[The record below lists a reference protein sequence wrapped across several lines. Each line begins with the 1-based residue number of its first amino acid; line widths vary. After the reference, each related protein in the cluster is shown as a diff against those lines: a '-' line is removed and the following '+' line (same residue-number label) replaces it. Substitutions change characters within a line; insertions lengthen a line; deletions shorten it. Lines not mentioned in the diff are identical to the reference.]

1 MRPGEVGDPT
11 LAPASP
17 ATAGASLGGRPRA
30 APGCVTP
37 GLRDAVTATSWWLSE
52 RAVGTYD
59 DAGGRVPPVTW
70 TINEEKH
77 MDRRTFLGLG
87 AGAGA
92 ALALAGCGQGGAATT
107 GGDPESA
114 SLRFCWWGNDTRNQ
128 LTNEA
133 IAAYQAAH
141 SGVSIA
147 PEPGE
152 WSGYWDKLAT
162 QFAASDAPDIIQ
174 MDEKYL
180 AEYGQRGG
188 LLDLEGAGVD
198 VSGFAPGTADTGRL
212 ESGLFGINAGVNAPV
227 LVANPTLFAEAGV
240 ALPDDTTWTWEEF
253 MALSEQLTQGI
264 GRSGVYGAGNLFSQ
278 DGLFKAY
285 ARQRG
290 GQQWTADGQMGWEPA
305 MLEDFWQMLLDMQA
319 AGSIQSP
326 AELAEEDAKPLDQTA
341 IATGNVA
348 MTYLWSN
355 QIKALDNASGVDMAL
370 LRPPSVDGS
379 SEGWLWYKASMY
391 WSASSRTSNPAAVA
405 AFIDWLANSTEC
417 AQILTAERGL
427 PPNLAAREAIAPDL
441 PASDAKVAEFLSSI
455 EPEVEDA
462 GGITPV
468 GGSTFQQILLRKSQ
482 DVLFERASIA
492 DAVASLRT
500 EVEAALQQ

>member
-1 MRPGEVGDPT
+1 
-11 LAPASP
+11 
-17 ATAGASLGGRPRA
+17 
-30 APGCVTP
+30 
-37 GLRDAVTATSWWLSE
+37 
-52 RAVGTYD
+52 
-59 DAGGRVPPVTW
+59 
-70 TINEEKH
+70 

-92 ALALAGCGQGGAATT
+92 ALWLTGCGQGGASPTS
-107 GGDPESA
+107 GDAESA

-128 LTNEA
+128 LTNQAIEA
-133 IAAYQAAH
+133 YRSAH
-141 SGVSIA
+141 SGVTIA

-188 LLDLEGAGVD
+188 LLDLEAAGVD
-198 VSGFAPGTADTGRL
+198 VSGFAAGTADTGRL
-212 ESGLFGINAGVNAPV
+212 SNGLLGINAGVNAPV
-227 LVANPTLFAEAGV
+227 LVANPQLFEQAGV
-240 ALPDDTTWTWEEF
+240 ELPDDTTWTWPQF
-253 MALSEQLTQGI
+253 MELSAELTSKLGQPNL
-264 GRSGVYGAGNLFSQ
+264 YGAGNLFSQ

-285 ARQRG
+285 VRQRG
-290 GQQWTADGQMGWEPA
+290 GQQWTPDGTMGWEPA
-305 MLEDFWQMLLDMQA
+305 MLEDFWQMLMDMQA

-326 AELAEEDAKPLDQTA
+326 AELAEEDAKPMDQTA
-341 IATGNVA
+341 IATGRVA

-379 SEGWLWYKASMY
+379 VDGWLWYKASMY
-391 WSASSRTSNPAAVA
+391 WSASSRTENPAAAA
-405 AFIDWLANSTEC
+405 AFVDWLANSPDC
-417 AQILTAERGL
+417 AKILTAERGL
-427 PPNLAAREAIAPDL
+427 PPNLACREAIAADL
-441 PASDAKVAEFLSSI
+441 PASDKKVAAFLDSI
-455 EPEVEDA
+455 ESEVVDA

-482 DVLFERASIA
+482 DVLFDRASIA

-500 EVEAALQQ
+500 EVESGLQS